1 MDRFNGETSIRN
13 ALAGLN
19 ELELFA
25 LKLNLGT
32 SSVSKSIRLTS
43 RAARAAVHL
52 QAPSTWT
59 GTAKL
64 RLSLADD
71 EALNEDHESLAS
83 WVDFETA
90 IAFTV
95 AGGLLIRGIPIIGA
109 GNIRLEVTSVDEAL
123 GTVDAVV
130 LVY

>member
-1 MDRFNGETSIRN
+1 MTCTFEQFARSRS
-13 ALAGLN
+13 AGGM
-19 ELELFA
+19 ELFA
-25 LKLNLGT
+25 LTLNLGT
-32 SSVSKSIRLTS
+32 TSVSRSIRLTS

-52 QAPSTWT
+52 QAPSTWL

-71 EALNEDHESLAS
+71 AELNADNEPLAS

-90 IAFTV
+90 ISFTV
-95 AGGLLIRGIPIIGA
+95 ATGLLIRGIPILGA
-109 GNIRLEVTSVDEAL
+109 GNIRLEVTTVDEAV

-130 LVY
+130 LIY